1 MSPLA
6 DTIAANSGGRRCKE
20 KRKVGHTQ
28 RVFKTD
34 VALYRPVLA
43 CANLRCMVNEL
54 YFRLKYGHG
63 ECILI
68 LNFSAAICWF
78 SEK

>member
-1 MSPLA
+1 MQSLQILA
-6 DTIAANSGGRRCKE
+6 DDAAKKSGRSGIL
-20 KRKVGHTQ
+20 Q

-43 CANLRCMVNEL
+43 GANLRCIVNEL